1 MSTRWGRGVA
11 ERPKAQAHH
20 HTHGGTAG
28 SPCQPGLICIPETAM
43 PARSGAPRLVP
54 PAPSRKQSG
63 WLAGWSPPPP
73 ISLADARGKP
83 VGAGT
88 AQKITALPPIKNS
101 ATEPGRIGI
110 GPGAA
115 VRSDRSQPPP
125 TRAALSAVLLAT
137 QKIACALS
145 PRLLLYPEPTQI
157 PSSSCSF
164 HFLSSLPPPPP
175 SSSFLAARR

>member
-1 MSTRWGRGVA
+1 
-11 ERPKAQAHH
+11 
-20 HTHGGTAG
+20 
-28 SPCQPGLICIPETAM
+28 M
-43 PARSGAPRLVP
+43 PTGPHMHPRDCHASAKRSAPPRAPRP
-54 PAPSRKQSG
+54 EPKTI